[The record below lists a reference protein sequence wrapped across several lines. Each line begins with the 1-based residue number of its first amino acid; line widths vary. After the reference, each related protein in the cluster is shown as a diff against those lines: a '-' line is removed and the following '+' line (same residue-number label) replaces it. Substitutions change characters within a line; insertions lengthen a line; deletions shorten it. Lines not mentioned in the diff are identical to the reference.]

1 MDSYSREPFKN
12 GDAIPMSINLLRSP
26 YASDEMIVK
35 CSYNGVT
42 VLKSANSEDIKAGTW
57 IPGRFRSRF
66 SGSRSHEITLQG
78 KLRVKPKEQKLPLSL
93 SKKPK
98 PGPEQPEEEKSTVDR
113 LYKINK
119 KVIRNRVYAYLLGQ
133 KKPILH
139 GVVVSFP
146 PCVTDDLAYRA
157 LNTWLTTCR
166 QSLHLRDYLWI
177 AERQPDTGTIH
188 YHALIPQYFN
198 IEKANRAMQT
208 ILCNL
213 VRKGKLKWH
222 IKAAKRYNGV
232 HLQKDKNTR
241 KITNFARPDKSRA
254 LANYITKY
262 ITKNDDGYSHFAWHC
277 SRGFSAVFTGVS
289 LTKAEAQYLKIRG
302 LVNRERTFETD
313 QFLFIGWYRTPDF
326 FNQLLRIINYAIL
339 NRPPAIDG
347 TIPLFISGENIFANN
362 SLN

>member
-12 GDAIPMSINLLRSP
+12 GDAIPMSINLLQSP
-26 YASDEMIVK
+26 YTSDPMIVK

-78 KLRVKPKEQKLPLSL
+78 KLRLRPKEEKVSLSL
-93 SKKPK
+93 SKKNRDTDEPADQDPK
-98 PGPEQPEEEKSTVDR
+98 EDR

-119 KVIRNRVYAYLLGQ
+119 KLIRNRVYAYLLGQ

-139 GVVVSFP
+139 GLVISFP
-146 PCVTDDLAYRA
+146 PCVTDDIAYQA

-166 QSLHLRDYLWI
+166 QSIHLRDYLWI

-208 ILCNL
+208 ILCNM

-232 HLQKDKNTR
+232 HLQKDKNTK

-254 LANYITKY
+254 LSNYITKY
-262 ITKNDDGYSHFAWHC
+262 ITKNDDGYAHFAWHC
-277 SRGFSAVFTGVS
+277 SRGFSAIFTGVT
-289 LTKAEAQYLKIRG
+289 LTQAEAKYLKIKS
-302 LVNRERTFETD
+302 LINRERTFEND
-313 QFLFIGWYRTPDF
+313 HCLFIGWYQTPDF

-339 NRPPAIDG
+339 NRPPAVDG
-347 TIPLFISGENIFANN
+347 TIPLFLENENIFVAN
-362 SLN
+362 